1 MLQYFPW
8 QGAPYL
14 PRKPFHNSDNLL
26 IILINVKWE
35 LFSELCDLGI
45 TSFPLLGLNFFM
57 STIGW
62 KSLLCPSYWAIISM
76 TGMKYQIYSIAMKLC
91 DGFLPTSDATLWT
104 ISLLRKFDLLRQV
117 WSCLCNLEQ
126 DSLSPHLLSYKIGAV
141 SWPHG
146 GRLWATD
153 HCPLVCQ
160 IELPLRVGI
169 VVGDSISST
178 NQVRPEHRGKW
189 SF

>member
-1 MLQYFPW
+1 MWF
-8 QGAPYL
+8 G
-14 PRKPFHNSDNLL
+14 DNFLSPSRPQFL
-26 IILINVKWE
+26 HVYNRVKILTVPI
-35 LFSELCDLGI
+35 
-45 TSFPLLGLNFFM
+45 LLGYCKHDRYEIPDILYSDETMWWLPANIWRYPLNYFFAQKV
-57 STIGW
+57 W
-62 KSLLCPSYWAIISM
+62 PPK
-76 TGMKYQIYSIAMKLC
+76 
-91 DGFLPTSDATLWT
+91 
-104 ISLLRKFDLLRQV
+104 QV

-178 NQVRPEHRGKW
+178 NQVSPEHRGKW

>member
-1 MLQYFPW
+1 MWF
-8 QGAPYL
+8 GDNFL
-14 PRKPFHNSDNLL
+14 PPSGPQFLHVYNRVK
-26 IILINVKWE
+26 ILTLPI
-35 LFSELCDLGI
+35 LLGI
-45 TSFPLLGLNFFM
+45 
-57 STIGW
+57 I
-62 KSLLCPSYWAIISM
+62 
-76 TGMKYQIYSIAMKLC
+76 GMKYRIYSLTMKLC
-91 DGFLPTSDATLWT
+91 DGFLPTSDPTLWT

-126 DSLSPHLLSYKIGAV
+126 DSLSLHLLSCKIGVV

-153 HCPLVCQ
+153 HCPLVWQ

-178 NQVRPEHRGKW
+178 KQVSPEHRGKW